1 MFKKYVPVYWIYG
14 IYLVTRRIVD
24 YIIHIYVIVDYIIHI
39 YVIKT
44 RKYSLI
50 AYLVYKSRKLIGPCT
65 IKPIITLNIKKL
77 SPCHKLIFDIPI
89 SLLHNVVDLRYFKL

>member
-24 YIIHIYVIVDYIIHI
+24 YIIHIYVI
-39 YVIKT
+39 KN

>member
-14 IYLVTRRIVD
+14 IYLVTRR
-24 YIIHIYVIVDYIIHI
+24 IVDYIIHI